1 MERLKLKKKKLLM
14 VSLRKGERSEEIRK
28 PERRKM
34 KGGNLNQTFLNVTS
48 YLQILSCFTY
58 GFYYRRT
65 DKSVGIKSISFNLPT
80 ELNLWEILVSNV

>member
-34 KGGNLNQTFLNVTS
+34 KGGNFSGFIFDFFLV
-48 YLQILSCFTY
+48 I
-58 GFYYRRT
+58 
-65 DKSVGIKSISFNLPT
+65 SVY
-80 ELNLWEILVSNV
+80 

>member
-1 MERLKLKKKKLLM
+1 MFLQHVEKTIQEGTGFLVIINNRN
-14 VSLRKGERSEEIRK
+14 I
-28 PERRKM
+28 KM